1 MKTHWEKILDL
12 DFYTEGP
19 ALDKE
24 GNLYFT
30 TLTGGTILKY
40 DIQRRLTRWSDL
52 KCPNGQRILENG
64 HHLVCDTQD
73 RSIVELDSAG
83 EIVGYKARLSCAQRP
98 FRSPNDLT
106 VDTNGGVYFTDSTRH
121 HGQVFYIDPLGRQ
134 FLVEKDLDYPN
145 GIALSPDGSRI
156 YIAES
161 INNRIL
167 VGELEEPGMLRSPFE
182 VFVNLHENP
191 LPKDPARLPY
201 TANLPDGLACD
212 PSGRIWVAHY
222 GMGVLQLIGSDGIWI
237 QSIAT
242 GIPATS
248 NLIMDPTGSVAYV
261 TGGTGE
267 PGPGCVHKIYLQTA

>member
-1 MKTHWEKILDL
+1 
-12 DFYTEGP
+12 
-19 ALDKE
+19 
-24 GNLYFT
+24 
-30 TLTGGTILKY
+30 
-40 DIQRRLTRWSDL
+40 
-52 KCPNGQRILENG
+52 
-64 HHLVCDTQD
+64 
-73 RSIVELDSAG
+73 
-83 EIVGYKARLSCAQRP
+83 
-98 FRSPNDLT
+98 
-106 VDTNGGVYFTDSTRH
+106 
-121 HGQVFYIDPLGRQ
+121 
-134 FLVEKDLDYPN
+134 
-145 GIALSPDGSRI
+145 
-156 YIAES
+156 
-161 INNRIL
+161 
-167 VGELEEPGMLRSPFE
+167 LEEPGMLRSPFE